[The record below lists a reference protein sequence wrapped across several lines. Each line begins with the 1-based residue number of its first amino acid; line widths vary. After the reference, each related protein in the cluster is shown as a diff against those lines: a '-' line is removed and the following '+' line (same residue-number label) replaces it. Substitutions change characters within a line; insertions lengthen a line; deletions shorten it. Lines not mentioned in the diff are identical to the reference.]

1 MRTAFIGLDY
11 IIDIMHPQG
20 KIARCA
26 AQATQRDVI
35 TKTNRAL
42 EIIAQKNWLKIL
54 VKVGFSANYIE
65 QPKESPMFGKANEL
79 GALKLG
85 SEGTNFHPDLNT
97 ADCLVITKPRVSAF
111 HGTNLDVVLRANKI
125 ERLLIGGVSTAWA
138 VQSTVRAAHDCD
150 YQVCI
155 IEDICA
161 AADEQEH
168 QTSIDLM
175 SRIAKI
181 VTVEDLKHW

>member
-11 IIDIMHPQG
+11 IVDIMHPEG

-26 AQATQRDVI
+26 EQATERDVI
-35 TKTNRAL
+35 AKTNKAL
-42 EIIAQKNWLKIL
+42 EIMTQKEWLKIL
-54 VKVGFSANYIE
+54 VKVGFSENYVE
-65 QPKESPMFGKANEL
+65 QSKDSPMFGKVNAL
-79 GALKLG
+79 GALRLASK
-85 SEGTNFHPDLNT
+85 GTDFHPALNT
-97 ADCLVITKPRVSAF
+97 ADCFIVVKPRVNAF
-111 HGTNLDVVLRANKI
+111 HGTNLDVALRANKI

-138 VQSTVRAAHDCD
+138 VQSTVRAAHDYD

-161 AADEQEH
+161 AADRHEH

-181 VTVEDLKHW
+181 ITVEDLTNF